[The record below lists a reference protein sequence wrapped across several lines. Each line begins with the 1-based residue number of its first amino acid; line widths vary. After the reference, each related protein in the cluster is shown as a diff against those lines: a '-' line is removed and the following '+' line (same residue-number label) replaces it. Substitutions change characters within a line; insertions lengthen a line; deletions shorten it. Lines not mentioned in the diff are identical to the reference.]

1 MYLKKESAR
10 ETGALTEKPRP
21 DIMKGMN
28 ENDLRENGRVPML
41 TKRQNM
47 IMTIMNNQKDWIVGK
62 DLAKLLNVSDRTI
75 RNDIAAI
82 NEFYADTMIES
93 NIRKGYRIQGEK
105 VKRFIEET
113 KKEIPETGEER
124 RWLILKTLVEHN
136 QVNIYQLA
144 DQMCISEFSLE
155 NDMNKIRKLL
165 DNYQGLKVIRQS
177 NMLQLSGGER
187 EKRHLYEELI
197 SYKISGNLWNLNK
210 VAENFMRFDLL
221 KVKEL
226 LKDIFEE
233 FHYQMNEV
241 RIPTLLI
248 HVGVILERNF
258 ACHFLKEDEEQ
269 QGKYGRE
276 EYEISRHFFEKIGAR
291 LSLQVRE
298 AEICDFA
305 IYLEHGKRK
314 GYCEEEQLQ
323 GLASDLVQ
331 HIIVEIREHFDIDF
345 SEDCEFRLGLEVHT
359 VSLLKRHYANVEIDH
374 TCLEEVK
381 RKYPLIFEM
390 GVWVCKI
397 MEEHLNII
405 ISENEISFIAL
416 HLGSA
421 YERANLRRKYRCL
434 LICPHNQTVKDLC
447 IQKIVNRF
455 QDRMEIVGCM
465 SYFEESLIREKN
477 LDLILT
483 TQPVA
488 HALDIETTEISM
500 FFAHTDEA
508 AVFQTLNRLDQIRY
522 RNNFQ
527 FFILNLIREEFFTA
541 NMAVEEPEKIISD
554 MCDKLYAR
562 GYVKENFKE
571 GVLKRERLSPTS
583 FFHGF
588 AIPHNMSHQE
598 TIHSAISTAILKQ
611 PVQWGSYE
619 VRFVLLLAITEENR
633 NFLKIFF
640 DWLDDIVSNPEKF
653 ARLLEVQDYQS
664 FVNTLL

>member
-1 MYLKKESAR
+1 
-10 ETGALTEKPRP
+10 
-21 DIMKGMN
+21 
-28 ENDLRENGRVPML
+28 ML

-554 MCDKLYAR
+554 MCDKLYSR

>member
-1 MYLKKESAR
+1 
-10 ETGALTEKPRP
+10 
-21 DIMKGMN
+21 
-28 ENDLRENGRVPML
+28 ML

-165 DNYQGLKVIRQS
+165 DNYQGLKEIRQS

-187 EKRHLYEELI
+187 EKRYLYEELI

>member
-1 MYLKKESAR
+1 
-10 ETGALTEKPRP
+10 
-21 DIMKGMN
+21 
-28 ENDLRENGRVPML
+28 ML

-483 TQPVA
+483 TQPMA

>member
-1 MYLKKESAR
+1 
-10 ETGALTEKPRP
+10 
-21 DIMKGMN
+21 
-28 ENDLRENGRVPML
+28 ML

-105 VKRFIEET
+105 VKRFTEET

-177 NMLQLSGGER
+177 NMLQLSGEER

-248 HVGVILERNF
+248 DVGVILERNF

-345 SEDCEFRLGLEVHT
+345 SEDREFRLGLEVHT

-455 QDRMEIVGCM
+455 QDRMEIVDCM

-653 ARLLEVQDYQS
+653 ARLLEVQDYQN

>member
-1 MYLKKESAR
+1 
-10 ETGALTEKPRP
+10 
-21 DIMKGMN
+21 
-28 ENDLRENGRVPML
+28 ML

-105 VKRFIEET
+105 VKRFTEKT

-177 NMLQLSGGER
+177 NMLQLSGEER

-345 SEDCEFRLGLEVHT
+345 SEDREFRLGLEVHT

-455 QDRMEIVGCM
+455 QDRMEIVDCM

>member
-1 MYLKKESAR
+1 
-10 ETGALTEKPRP
+10 
-21 DIMKGMN
+21 
-28 ENDLRENGRVPML
+28 ML

-165 DNYQGLKVIRQS
+165 DNYQGLKIIRQS

>member
-1 MYLKKESAR
+1 
-10 ETGALTEKPRP
+10 
-21 DIMKGMN
+21 
-28 ENDLRENGRVPML
+28 ML

-483 TQPVA
+483 TQLVA

>member
-1 MYLKKESAR
+1 
-10 ETGALTEKPRP
+10 
-21 DIMKGMN
+21 
-28 ENDLRENGRVPML
+28 ML

-82 NEFYADTMIES
+82 NEFYADTMNES

-105 VKRFIEET
+105 VKRFTEET

-177 NMLQLSGGER
+177 NMLQLSGEER

-345 SEDCEFRLGLEVHT
+345 SEDREFRLGLEVHT

-455 QDRMEIVGCM
+455 QDRMEIVDCM

-653 ARLLEVQDYQS
+653 ARLLEVQDYQN

>member
-1 MYLKKESAR
+1 
-10 ETGALTEKPRP
+10 
-21 DIMKGMN
+21 
-28 ENDLRENGRVPML
+28 ML

-598 TIHSAISTAILKQ
+598 TIHSAISTAIFKQ

>member
-1 MYLKKESAR
+1 
-10 ETGALTEKPRP
+10 
-21 DIMKGMN
+21 
-28 ENDLRENGRVPML
+28 ML

-105 VKRFIEET
+105 VKRFTEET

-177 NMLQLSGGER
+177 NMLQLSGEER
-187 EKRHLYEELI
+187 EKRPLYEELI

-345 SEDCEFRLGLEVHT
+345 SEDREFRLGLEVHT

-455 QDRMEIVGCM
+455 QDRMEIVDCM

>member
-1 MYLKKESAR
+1 
-10 ETGALTEKPRP
+10 
-21 DIMKGMN
+21 
-28 ENDLRENGRVPML
+28 ML

-105 VKRFIEET
+105 VKRFTEET

-177 NMLQLSGGER
+177 NMLQLSGEER

-305 IYLEHGKRK
+305 IYLEYGKRK

-345 SEDCEFRLGLEVHT
+345 SEDREFRLGLEVHT

>member
-1 MYLKKESAR
+1 
-10 ETGALTEKPRP
+10 
-21 DIMKGMN
+21 
-28 ENDLRENGRVPML
+28 ML

-374 TCLEEVK
+374 TCLKEVK

>member
-1 MYLKKESAR
+1 
-10 ETGALTEKPRP
+10 
-21 DIMKGMN
+21 
-28 ENDLRENGRVPML
+28 ML

-105 VKRFIEET
+105 VKRFTEET

-562 GYVKENFKE
+562 GYIKENFKE

>member
-1 MYLKKESAR
+1 
-10 ETGALTEKPRP
+10 
-21 DIMKGMN
+21 
-28 ENDLRENGRVPML
+28 ML

-598 TIHSAISTAILKQ
+598 TFHSAISTAILKQ

>member
-1 MYLKKESAR
+1 
-10 ETGALTEKPRP
+10 
-21 DIMKGMN
+21 
-28 ENDLRENGRVPML
+28 ML

-619 VRFVLLLAITEENR
+619 VRFVLLLPITEENR

>member
-1 MYLKKESAR
+1 
-10 ETGALTEKPRP
+10 
-21 DIMKGMN
+21 
-28 ENDLRENGRVPML
+28 ML

-447 IQKIVNRF
+447 MQKIVNRF

>member
-1 MYLKKESAR
+1 
-10 ETGALTEKPRP
+10 
-21 DIMKGMN
+21 
-28 ENDLRENGRVPML
+28 ML

-381 RKYPLIFEM
+381 RKYPLIFEI

>member
-1 MYLKKESAR
+1 
-10 ETGALTEKPRP
+10 
-21 DIMKGMN
+21 
-28 ENDLRENGRVPML
+28 ML

-345 SEDCEFRLGLEVHT
+345 SEDREFRLGLEVHT

>member
-1 MYLKKESAR
+1 
-10 ETGALTEKPRP
+10 
-21 DIMKGMN
+21 
-28 ENDLRENGRVPML
+28 ML

-105 VKRFIEET
+105 VKRFTEET

-165 DNYQGLKVIRQS
+165 DNYQGLKIIRQS
-177 NMLQLSGGER
+177 NMLQLSGEER

>member
-1 MYLKKESAR
+1 
-10 ETGALTEKPRP
+10 
-21 DIMKGMN
+21 
-28 ENDLRENGRVPML
+28 ML

-105 VKRFIEET
+105 VKRFTEET

-165 DNYQGLKVIRQS
+165 DNYQGLKIIRQS
-177 NMLQLSGGER
+177 NMLQLSGEKR

-345 SEDCEFRLGLEVHT
+345 SEDREFRLGLEVHT

-455 QDRMEIVGCM
+455 QDRMEIVDCM

>member
-1 MYLKKESAR
+1 
-10 ETGALTEKPRP
+10 
-21 DIMKGMN
+21 
-28 ENDLRENGRVPML
+28 ML

>member
-1 MYLKKESAR
+1 
-10 ETGALTEKPRP
+10 
-21 DIMKGMN
+21 
-28 ENDLRENGRVPML
+28 ML

-177 NMLQLSGGER
+177 NMLQLSGEER

-345 SEDCEFRLGLEVHT
+345 SEDREFRLGLEVHT

>member
-1 MYLKKESAR
+1 
-10 ETGALTEKPRP
+10 
-21 DIMKGMN
+21 
-28 ENDLRENGRVPML
+28 ML

-598 TIHSAISTAILKQ
+598 SIHSAISTAILKQ

>member
-1 MYLKKESAR
+1 
-10 ETGALTEKPRP
+10 
-21 DIMKGMN
+21 
-28 ENDLRENGRVPML
+28 ML

-611 PVQWGSYE
+611 PVQWVSYE

>member
-1 MYLKKESAR
+1 
-10 ETGALTEKPRP
+10 
-21 DIMKGMN
+21 
-28 ENDLRENGRVPML
+28 ML

-345 SEDCEFRLGLEVHT
+345 SEDCGFRLGLEVHT

>member
-1 MYLKKESAR
+1 
-10 ETGALTEKPRP
+10 
-21 DIMKGMN
+21 
-28 ENDLRENGRVPML
+28 ML

-455 QDRMEIVGCM
+455 QDRMKIVGCM

>member
-1 MYLKKESAR
+1 
-10 ETGALTEKPRP
+10 
-21 DIMKGMN
+21 
-28 ENDLRENGRVPML
+28 ML

-397 MEEHLNII
+397 MEERLNII

>member
-1 MYLKKESAR
+1 
-10 ETGALTEKPRP
+10 
-21 DIMKGMN
+21 
-28 ENDLRENGRVPML
+28 ML

-416 HLGSA
+416 HLESA

>member
-1 MYLKKESAR
+1 
-10 ETGALTEKPRP
+10 
-21 DIMKGMN
+21 
-28 ENDLRENGRVPML
+28 ML

-653 ARLLEVQDYQS
+653 ARLLEVQDYQN

>member
-1 MYLKKESAR
+1 M
-10 ETGALTEKPRP
+10 TEKPRP

-562 GYVKENFKE
+562 GYVKENFEE

>member
-1 MYLKKESAR
+1 
-10 ETGALTEKPRP
+10 
-21 DIMKGMN
+21 
-28 ENDLRENGRVPML
+28 ML

-210 VAENFMRFDLL
+210 VAENLMRFDLL

>member
-1 MYLKKESAR
+1 
-10 ETGALTEKPRP
+10 
-21 DIMKGMN
+21 
-28 ENDLRENGRVPML
+28 ML

-571 GVLKRERLSPTS
+571 GVLKRERLSPIS